1 MVWLILLAVIAG
13 CYLAG
18 SFPTAYVAVKAV
30 KGVDIRETGSGNVG
44 ASNAMRILGKTWF
57 VIVLLVDAT
66 KGLIPVY
73 LILNIFLAEHPYV
86 GRFAL
91 VGALSC
97 MIGHIYPV
105 WIGFKG
111 GKGVAT
117 GVGVMSALL
126 PYSVLCAFFVFLII
140 VTASRMISLGSII
153 SAGLLPVFFFLEKE
167 LPKDWEIFLF
177 VCIAAIFV
185 IYKHKANIKRI
196 FEGNEAK
203 LGDNK
208 RSESGSGT

>member
-1 MVWLILLAVIAG
+1 MNWLILLGVMAG

-18 SFPTAYVAVKAV
+18 SFPTAYVAVKSL
-30 KGVDIRETGSGNVG
+30 KGIDIRNSGSGNVG

-57 VIVLLVDAT
+57 VIVLLVDAI

-73 LILNIFLAEHPYV
+73 LILNVLLPENPHV

-91 VGALSC
+91 VGALFC

-117 GVGVMSALL
+117 GLGVMSALL
-126 PYSVLCAFFVFLII
+126 PYSVLCAFFVFLIT
-140 VTASRMISLGSII
+140 VTASRMISLGSVLA
-153 SAGLLPVFFFLEKE
+153 AGLLPAFFFTEKE
-167 LPKDWEIFLF
+167 LPKDLEIFIF
-177 VCIAAIFV
+177 VCIAAVFV

-196 FEGNEAK
+196 IDGNEAK
-203 LGDNK
+203 LGDK
-208 RSESGSGT
+208 KPAESGSE